1 MATSQKAPLSQRLQ
15 RFDRRWIFLAMAA
28 AIIIPILFPLG
39 LPIKA
44 SPMTKAGF
52 NAIETLKEGDVVYM
66 SLDLD
71 PASTA
76 ELEPFFRAVILQLKR
91 KNVKI
96 AFGSLW
102 YAAPPLIRRWLAE
115 SVDQA
120 IIPAGGEAGYEGK
133 PDRPY
138 QKNVDYT
145 YLGFRE
151 GKQATIQNLGA
162 DLVGTF
168 DGVADDGTPIAKIPF
183 MNGMKQLKDFK
194 MMILVSAGSP
204 GAKEYVQ
211 YVQST
216 YNLKMVVACTA
227 VSTTDLSPYMQ
238 SGQLLGLVGG
248 MAASA
253 EYETLVGRPGAG
265 VKGTDILNMGHLMV
279 IAAIIFGN
287 VVHFMGRRR
296 RAEAKARGGV
306 A

>member
-1 MATSQKAPLSQRLQ
+1 
-15 RFDRRWIFLAMAA
+15 MAA

-133 PDRPY
+133 PDRALR
-138 QKNVDYT
+138 QKNVDYA

-168 DGVADDGTPIAKIPF
+168 DGVAADGTPIAKIPF
-183 MNGMKQLKDFK
+183 MSGMKQLKDFK
-194 MMILVSAGSP
+194 MIDPGVGRFAGRQGVRAVRAVHLQPARWSWPARRCRRPTCRRTCRAASCSAWS
-204 GAKEYVQ
+204 
-211 YVQST
+211 
-216 YNLKMVVACTA
+216 
-227 VSTTDLSPYMQ
+227 
-238 SGQLLGLVGG
+238 
-248 MAASA
+248 AAWPRSA
-253 EYETLVGRPGAG
+253 EYETLVGKPGA
-265 VKGTDILNMGHLMV
+265 
-279 IAAIIFGN
+279 AAS
-287 VVHFMGRRR
+287 
-296 RAEAKARGGV
+296 RAPTCSTSAT
-306 A
+306 